1 METMLMCGNI
11 PRVFISAQYHVIFD
25 GMFTTVVVSSDKG
38 VPKDTSK
45 DKNDTITSKGAPKEY
60 NRATKCDLSFLT
72 KKIQSSLKSKVPIFQ
87 NPSWPSTRNNIVAKN
102 KPPEGAKE
110 CSMPTY

>member
-1 METMLMCGNI
+1 MCGNI

-45 DKNDTITSKGAPKEY
+45 DKNDNQDHEAAVKRVA
-60 NRATKCDLSFLT
+60 DL
-72 KKIQSSLKSKVPIFQ
+72 KKAREEQVASSAAQ
-87 NPSWPSTRNNIVAKN
+87 ND
-102 KPPEGAKE
+102 
-110 CSMPTY
+110 